1 MHCGSFFETHENQY
15 VEEPIVFLAWYQ
27 VLSEC

>member
-1 MHCGSFFETHENQY
+1 MYWGSFFETHGNQY
-15 VEEPIVFLAWYQ
+15 VEEPTVFLAWYQ

>member
-1 MHCGSFFETHENQY
+1 MHCGSFTHGNQY